1 MGSRKANMIEK
12 DGCLVRMVHLDR
24 VARARVEGIPT
35 RDLERLVLIYKALG
49 DPTRLKMTMALKKG
63 EMCVCD
69 LAALL
74 GISESAVSHQ
84 IRRLKDLALVKSRR
98 DGQILYYSLDD
109 HHVDEMIQVGLDH
122 LRE

>member
-109 HHVDEMIQVGLDH
+109 HHVDEIIQVGLDH
-122 LRE
+122 LQD